1 MIRPRTYRSGGERG
15 KFSLKLQRPSKEKLQ
30 SLNGRARYAFAV
42 GYYQERIDELE
53 EWLEEQGIPK
63 SDYRF
68 SRAIAFPRVS
78 MVATPRVARML
89 ERGPQ
94 VVSVSPSKE
103 VRVDL
108 T

>member
-1 MIRPRTYRSGGERG
+1 MRS
-15 KFSLKLQRPSKEKLQ
+15 LT
-30 SLNGRARYAFAV
+30 GRARFNYTV
-42 GYYQERIDELE
+42 GYYQERIDELD
-53 EWLEEQGIPK
+53 EWLQDQGIPQ

-68 SRAIAFPRVS
+68 SRAIAFPMVS